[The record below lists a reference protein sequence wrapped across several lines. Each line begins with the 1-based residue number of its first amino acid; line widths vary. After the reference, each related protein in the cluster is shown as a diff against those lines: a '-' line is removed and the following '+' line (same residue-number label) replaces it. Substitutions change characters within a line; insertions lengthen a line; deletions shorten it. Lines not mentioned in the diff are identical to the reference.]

1 MLVALGG
8 TKLLRQHW
16 PARFSSDPSGWLRAL
31 DVDTLR
37 VDPAALVFAG
47 VLALATAL
55 LFGVLPAMRLSGTT
69 PADALRSVPG
79 RWAAA
84 GPMRGRSVLVSC
96 QVALALML
104 LIGAGL
110 MTASLIH
117 LLAVDRGFEEDGL
130 LMFRYTLTRGSDD
143 DAAIAERHAR
153 FLARLAQDPRIE
165 AAGLSSCP
173 APLSGWC
180 RRQVLQTRGDIGLPE
195 ESLGPRAGVHRVS
208 EGYFEALGTRVLE
221 GRTFADADGLGAEP
235 VAILNRSAAR
245 ALFGDASPI
254 GRALPVVLA
263 ENEASAVVVGVVEDV
278 LQARPELGQTPEIYL
293 PFRQEPSVRATAF
306 VRTSARPLQ
315 LVPELSA
322 YLEALEPGSRIA
334 SPDTGAQLIAGVTT
348 DRRALLWLMAVFAG
362 SALALTALG
371 IWSVVAYAA
380 SQRTREIG
388 VRMALGA
395 RGYQVVG
402 LVARAGGAAVLTGIL
417 IGLAGAYLAS
427 RAVRAIVFGVEPTEP
442 TVYAAA
448 SVVLALVAL
457 AASIQPAL
465 RATRI
470 DPVRAIRME

>member
-1 MLVALGG
+1 
-8 TKLLRQHW
+8 
-16 PARFSSDPSGWLRAL
+16 
-31 DVDTLR
+31 
-37 VDPAALVFAG
+37 
-47 VLALATAL
+47 
-55 LFGVLPAMRLSGTT
+55 
-69 PADALRSVPG
+69 
-79 RWAAA
+79 
-84 GPMRGRSVLVSC
+84 
-96 QVALALML
+96 
-104 LIGAGL
+104 
-110 MTASLIH
+110 
-117 LLAVDRGFEEDGL
+117 
-130 LMFRYTLTRGSDD
+130 
-143 DAAIAERHAR
+143 
-153 FLARLAQDPRIE
+153 
-165 AAGLSSCP
+165 
-173 APLSGWC
+173 
-180 RRQVLQTRGDIGLPE
+180 
-195 ESLGPRAGVHRVS
+195 
-208 EGYFEALGTRVLE
+208 
-221 GRTFADADGLGAEP
+221 
-235 VAILNRSAAR
+235 
-245 ALFGDASPI
+245 
-254 GRALPVVLA
+254 
-263 ENEASAVVVGVVEDV
+263 VGVVEDV